1 MTVKAGSFDAVT
13 HERFVLMTAI
23 HFELKQTSK
32 ITDIE
37 EDSVK
42 NKETDIKLVETEI
55 LKEIDP
61 DPVADVGQIPL
72 DEESLSIDDLLKRI
86 PRDMMLSSV
95 TATEPTK
102 IKFGHGITITGV
114 TEGDWYKASLP
125 KIVVDDKGKAP
136 LVELDTIK
144 GHPDREMF
152 QLICGDI
159 EFLIQ
164 LRVKVIDE
172 VAKFFNSFSLRRLA
186 VLKSVINIAAQE
198 EHVLTWAET
207 DSVQVALQ
215 RRLYI
220 VAKYR
225 ELLLRKFLEA
235 HRANFS
241 FGQPW
246 SAMALQIIDLL
257 SAAHSTFVKDLLTQK
272 QRTQA
277 TVDKAVLLT
286 VVRTQCLRNSTP
298 PPVKAWG
305 WYRVFTEILQYYM
318 FGCLNPVGS
327 FNPCTTLVPVG
338 PVLGDRSIPRRIV
351 DNISY
356 HIQIVDSISF
366 TSIDLGIADPVVQE
380 QFATLRDNLAELIAF
395 FNRVCYDKK
404 GEVGSSRAQ
413 PPPDDRSRPGGG
425 GRSRSEPVK
434 RRGSGSQSGPR
445 RRGFGYC
452 YRDSSSDL
460 RAFRFESK
468 ATVTDLVFKSRRTL
482 KFKLF

>member
-1 MTVKAGSFDAVT
+1 
-13 HERFVLMTAI
+13 
-23 HFELKQTSK
+23 
-32 ITDIE
+32 
-37 EDSVK
+37 
-42 NKETDIKLVETEI
+42 
-55 LKEIDP
+55 
-61 DPVADVGQIPL
+61 
-72 DEESLSIDDLLKRI
+72 
-86 PRDMMLSSV
+86 
-95 TATEPTK
+95 
-102 IKFGHGITITGV
+102 
-114 TEGDWYKASLP
+114 
-125 KIVVDDKGKAP
+125 
-136 LVELDTIK
+136 
-144 GHPDREMF
+144 MF

-286 VVRTQCLRNSTP
+286 VVRS
-298 PPVKAWG
+298 
-305 WYRVFTEILQYYM
+305 
-318 FGCLNPVGS
+318 S
-327 FNPCTTLVPVG
+327 
-338 PVLGDRSIPRRIV
+338 
-351 DNISY
+351 
-356 HIQIVDSISF
+356 
-366 TSIDLGIADPVVQE
+366 
-380 QFATLRDNLAELIAF
+380 QF
-395 FNRVCYDKK
+395 
-404 GEVGSSRAQ
+404 
-413 PPPDDRSRPGGG
+413 
-425 GRSRSEPVK
+425 
-434 RRGSGSQSGPR
+434 
-445 RRGFGYC
+445 
-452 YRDSSSDL
+452 
-460 RAFRFESK
+460 
-468 ATVTDLVFKSRRTL
+468 
-482 KFKLF
+482 